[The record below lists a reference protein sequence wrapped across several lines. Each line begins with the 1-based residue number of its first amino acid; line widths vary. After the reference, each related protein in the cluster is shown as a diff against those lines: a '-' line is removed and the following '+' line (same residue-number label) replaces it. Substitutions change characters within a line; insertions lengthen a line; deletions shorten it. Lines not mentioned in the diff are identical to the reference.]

1 MVEESGRLLSMS
13 TERKGRGPSIHNK
26 DKTELGR
33 KIHTALVLEV
43 FEYWKDKMGKKRAVL
58 DKNRHR
64 DLAWGIAVYNV
75 EQCKQAID
83 GCAGSEWHMG
93 NNRNKTAYND
103 ITLIFRD
110 AEHVERFLD
119 LYDKMNE
126 KSAKDKWIDDED

>member
-1 MVEESGRLLSMS
+1 MIDLIPMG
-13 TERKGRGPSIHNK
+13 TERKGRGPSAHNR

-33 KIHTALVLEV
+33 KISTALVLEV
-43 FEYWKDKMGKKRAVL
+43 FEYWKDRMGKKRAIL

-64 DLAWGIAVYNV
+64 DLAWGIALYNA

-83 GCAGSEWHMG
+83 GCATSEWHMG
-93 NNRNKTAYND
+93 KNRNKTAYND

-119 LYDKMNE
+119 LYDEANKQT
-126 KSAKDKWIDDED
+126 AKDKWLNDED